1 MYIHVVGYA
10 CCCLPL
16 LKDVGIDIFIKY
28 IFFNAKTIVTHV
40 IVTWMKQDASFFP
53 RVIFQF
59 EMTASDN
66 YFRQATRL
74 AWY

>member
-1 MYIHVVGYA
+1 
-10 CCCLPL
+10 
-16 LKDVGIDIFIKY
+16 
-28 IFFNAKTIVTHV
+28 VTHV

-74 AWY
+74 AWYWHETDDNCVHVYGTGPIYKI